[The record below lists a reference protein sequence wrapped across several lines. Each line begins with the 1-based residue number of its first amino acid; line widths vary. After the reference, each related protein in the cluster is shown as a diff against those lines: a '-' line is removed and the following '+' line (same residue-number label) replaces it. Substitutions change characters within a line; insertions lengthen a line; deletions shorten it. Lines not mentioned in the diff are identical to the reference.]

1 VSALTP
7 RAAGLIVLLAFLWG
21 GAYPLLKVA
30 VETIPPLTVA
40 AFRAAVGG
48 LMVLMLLGPRGALE
62 LWLLLRSGRMLWIQS
77 FFNCI
82 VPWVLIAWAAIE
94 LDASLMTILN
104 SLSPVFIFLLTWAV
118 TKHEPAT
125 GRKFLG
131 VMLGISGVATIIG
144 VDALSG
150 LGRKTVA
157 ELACLGGSFAY
168 AIAAITGTRY
178 RTSPLVPAA
187 GSLLLACLV
196 LVPLALYVDGVPT
209 QASTRSILAVAALCI
224 FSTGAAFVVYFRL
237 LNTVGSIATSAQG
250 YLRVFIGVG
259 LGVIFLDEK
268 LTPSMLAGLAMVVA
282 GVVTMTTRPRG

>member
-1 VSALTP
+1 MIALTP
-7 RAAGLIVLLAFLWG
+7 RSVGLIVLLAFLWG

-30 VETIPPLTVA
+30 VETIPPFTVA
-40 AFRAAVGG
+40 AIRATIGG
-48 LMVLMLLGPRGALE
+48 LIVLALLGPHGALE
-62 LWLLLRSGRMLWIQS
+62 LWQLLRSGRMLWIQA

-82 VPWVLIAWAAIE
+82 VPWVLIAWAATE
-94 LDASLMTILN
+94 LDASLLTILN
-104 SLSPVFIFLLTWAV
+104 SLTPMFIFLLTWAI

-125 GRKFLG
+125 GRSFLG
-131 VMLGISGVATIIG
+131 VVLGISGVVAIIG

-157 ELACLGGSFAY
+157 ELACLGCSFAY

-178 RTSPLVPAA
+178 RTSPLVPTA
-187 GSLLLACLV
+187 GSLLLACLL

-209 QASTRSILAVAALCI
+209 QVSTRSMLAVAVLCI
-224 FSTGAAFVVYFRL
+224 FSTAAFVIYFRL

-259 LGVIFLDEK
+259 LGVVFLDEK
-268 LTPSMLAGLAMVVA
+268 ITPSMLAGLALVVA
-282 GVVTMTTRPRG
+282 GVVTMTTRSRS